1 MSEEKILQSF
11 RDVLKNPTNAS
22 SFVDMMKDIHI
33 EEEEEEEEET
43 PTSVKDENIF
53 DSPMTIKI
61 GGNKIEFKL
70 KSKRNKKSKIR

>member
-33 EEEEEEEEET
+33 EEEEEEEET

-61 GGNKIEFKL
+61 GGN
-70 KSKRNKKSKIR
+70 